1 MKKYEELFI
10 ATTDTVVGI
19 GGPMNELNRKKIMQL
34 KERPVEKKLLI
45 MVGSIAEARTFDGWN
60 ENAENIAQKYWPGQ
74 VTIILEEVGL
84 RIPDNQA
91 LIDLIH
97 EVGPIYMTSANKSG
111 HTTLKL
117 NEAVVTFP
125 EIKKHYNF
133 GYGTNIS
140 STIVRA
146 SNLAIIRQGDVKIEL
161 D

>member
-19 GGPMNELNRKKIMQL
+19 GAPMTEDNRKKIMKI
-34 KERPVEKKLLI
+34 KERPEEKKLI
-45 MVGSIAEARTFDGWN
+45 VMVGSIAEARTFDGWN
-60 ENAENIAQKYWPGQ
+60 KNAEAIAQKYWPGQ

-84 RIPDNQA
+84 RIPDNQG
-91 LIDLIH
+91 LIDLMDEI
-97 EVGPIYMTSANKSG
+97 GPIYMTSANKSG

-117 NEAVVTFP
+117 HKAVETFP

-133 GYGTNIS
+133 GHGTNIS
-140 STIVRA
+140 STIIRA
-146 SNLAIIRQGDVKIEL
+146 SNMAILRQGSVKIDL